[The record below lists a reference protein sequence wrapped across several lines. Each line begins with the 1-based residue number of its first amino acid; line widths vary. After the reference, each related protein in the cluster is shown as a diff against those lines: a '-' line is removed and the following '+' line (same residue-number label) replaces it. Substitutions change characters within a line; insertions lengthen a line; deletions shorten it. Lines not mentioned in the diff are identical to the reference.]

1 MSTTTSP
8 RHLPDPVNQD
18 GRYPRPQLLREHW
31 SDLTGDW
38 DFAFA
43 QDLQS
48 ANPGAVV
55 FDRQIT
61 VPFPPESPA
70 SGIGDTGY
78 HPVVWY
84 RRTFG
89 PTAIQTSGHGADRP
103 TLLLHFGAV
112 DWAAE
117 VWLNGTFLGRHE
129 GGQTPFWFDISDAAT
144 TDADNELI
152 VRAVDD
158 PHDVSLPRGK
168 QDWREDPHSIWY
180 HRTTGIWQ
188 PVWLES
194 VPQQYIRELA
204 WEADVP
210 NAAIDLEMTL
220 NAGPLNGSW
229 AHITITYEHAVLA
242 ESRQLLIDQTTH
254 LRIGLPAQR
263 NGQQYE
269 ELLWSPD
276 HPRLISARIELE
288 LASNQPGDLLASGDA
303 VASYF
308 GLRSVEATERAFL
321 LNDRPIYMRSVL
333 SQNYWPESH
342 LAAPSPDALRREVEL
357 IKALGFNAARVHQKA
372 EDPRFLFWADRLGL
386 LVWGE
391 TASAYDFN
399 PRAIALLT
407 NEWVELVRRDRSHPS
422 IVAWVPLNES
432 WGVQHISHD
441 PRQQAFSRAIA
452 DLTRAVDGTRPVI
465 SNDGW
470 EHTDSDIW
478 TVHDYDGN
486 PQSLAARYGSTEAVA
501 DLLAGFGPA
510 GRRMSTTL
518 EDRDQ
523 PVMLTEFG
531 GVSFIEDDIRGAWG
545 YSSAENAS
553 QFEEQVT
560 GLLRAAQSSPVLAG
574 FCYTQLT
581 DTGQETNGLL
591 RADRSPK
598 IPVEAIREAVL
609 MGDGNSNH

>member
-1 MSTTTSP
+1 MNPNLSN
-8 RHLPDPVNQD
+8 RLPDPVEQD
-18 GRYPRPQLLREHW
+18 GRYPRPQLLRSAW
-31 SDLTGDW
+31 CDLTGEW

-43 QDLQS
+43 TD
-48 ANPGAVV
+48 ATARDPRDVA
-55 FDRQIT
+55 FDRRII

-89 PTAIQTSGHGADRP
+89 AAELAASGSSDDNPTV
-103 TLLLHFGAV
+103 LLHFGAV

-117 VWLNGTFLGRHE
+117 VWLNGVFLGRHE
-129 GGQTPFWFDISDAAT
+129 GGQTPFSLDV
-144 TDADNELI
+144 TDAVAAGGDPDGDVAGSEHELI

-168 QDWREDPHSIWY
+168 QDWRESPHSIWY

-194 VPQQYIRELA
+194 VPAVHLDDLA
-204 WEADVP
+204 WQPDVP
-210 NAAIDLEMTL
+210 GASVELELSISSAPAPGT
-220 NAGPLNGSW
+220 W
-229 AHITITYEHAVLA
+229 AHVTIAYEHELLA
-242 ESRQLLIDQTTH
+242 ECRVLLLERVSH
-254 LRIGLPAQR
+254 VRIGLPRQR

-269 ELLWSPD
+269 ELLWSPQ
-276 HPRLISARIELE
+276 HPRLISATVAIE
-288 LASNQPGDLLASGDA
+288 SGGARDA
-303 VASYF
+303 ATSYF
-308 GLRSVEATERAFL
+308 GLRSVAATERAFL
-321 LNDRPIYMRSVL
+321 LNDRPIYTRSVL

-342 LAAPSPDALRREVEL
+342 LAAPTPEALRREVEL
-357 IKALGFNAARVHQKA
+357 IKELGFNAARVHQKA
-372 EDPRFLFWADRLGL
+372 EDPRFLYWADRLGL

-391 TASAYDFN
+391 TASAYEFN
-399 PRAIALLT
+399 PRAVALLT

-441 PRQQAFSRAIA
+441 PRQQAFSRAIS
-452 DLTRAVDGTRPVI
+452 DLTRAIDGSRPVI

-470 EHTDSDIW
+470 EHTDSDVW
-478 TVHDYDGN
+478 TIHDYDGDAAR
-486 PQSLAARYGSTEAVA
+486 LAARYKSVEAV
-501 DLLAGFGPA
+501 DELLAGFGPA
-510 GRRMSTTL
+510 GRRMSTTTG
-518 EDRDQ
+518 DREQ

-531 GVSFIEDDIRGAWG
+531 GVSYVDDDIEGAWG
-545 YSSAENAS
+545 YSSAHDATH
-553 QFEEQVT
+553 FEGQLT
-560 GLLRAAQSSPVLAG
+560 GLLEAVQASPALVG
-574 FCYTQLT
+574 YCYTQLT

-598 IPVEAIREAVL
+598 IPIESIRSIVV
-609 MGDGNSNH
+609 GRTQG